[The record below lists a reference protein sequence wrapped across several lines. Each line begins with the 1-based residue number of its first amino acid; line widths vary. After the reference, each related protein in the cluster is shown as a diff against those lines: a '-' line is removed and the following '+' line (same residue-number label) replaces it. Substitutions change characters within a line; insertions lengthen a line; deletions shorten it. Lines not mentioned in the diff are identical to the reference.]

1 MPNQNDS
8 PHRSHR
14 VLSLRLACSLSLFLS
29 AALLYTIASPT
40 LPAAR
45 RILFHRSLTVRP
57 FALFAPAQ
65 SNQFCCDCE
74 PSNSK
79 PLRQLVRA
87 SVSCFVRFLVLT
99 FGQTAKQATSALFEN
114 TYARVKCQGQ
124 NRSHVRAQ
132 FKQLT
137 KKQHTVPTRS
147 HTHTHIELR
156 M

>member
-8 PHRSHR
+8 PHRAQR
-14 VLSLRLACSLSLFLS
+14 VLSLRLACSLSLS
-29 AALLYTIASPT
+29 AALLYAIASPT

-137 KKQHTVPTRS
+137 KNNIPYLHAR
-147 HTHTHIELR
+147 THTHIELR
-156 M
+156 V